1 MFTVWLGACAGFV
14 LGEKFSAL
22 SSGAAVAWE
31 TLGPQLLVLL
41 MVPAVVLGCQQTPPR
56 NSTLDISSGPRDPRH
71 VGGLPD
77 HTDRQALCTTLT
89 DDGMTCSQP
98 VSSSKGLKTTATCMP
113 CGQALDED
121 VQCGSMCAGTGGGSV
136 CASRHAMQL
145 AALSLPH
152 TGKMLTAMLCAAIHR
167 HHLMI
172 WAVFAPRLL
181 FEACAFL
188 PGHLIYISYMLSMQR
203 TH

>member
-1 MFTVWLGACAGFV
+1 M
-14 LGEKFSAL
+14 

-41 MVPAVVLGCQQTPPR
+41 MVPAVVLGCQQIPPR
-56 NSTLDISSGPRDPRH
+56 NSTLDISSGPIIPPH
-71 VGGLPD
+71 VGRLPD
-77 HTDRQALCTTLT
+77 QTDRQALCTTT
-89 DDGMTCSQP
+89 ADDGITCSQP
-98 VSSSKGLKTTATCMP
+98 VSSSKGGRTTATCMP
-113 CGQALDED
+113 CGQALDEN

-136 CASRHAMQL
+136 CASRHAMHL

-152 TGKMLTAMLCAAIHR
+152 TGKMLTAVLCAAVHC

-181 FEACAFL
+181 FEACVFV
-188 PGHLIYISYMLSMQR
+188 PGHLMYISYMLNMQQ